1 MIYEQR
7 YCKNEKYLLKIF
19 IYIQIHAVMD
29 NLIFQYCG
37 TLLISRIKET
47 SQLTLQKNITKKE
60 EIPASIQLLIYMML
74 NYRISKQ
81 GRQMK
86 YSVCNLMCHF
96 STIKTTEILNDFITF
111 IVCVFVWKY
120 NNFCT
125 NRYSVNVVLKTK
137 PHGFLIVLLIFRY
150 IK

>member
-1 MIYEQR
+1 
-7 YCKNEKYLLKIF
+7 
-19 IYIQIHAVMD
+19 
-29 NLIFQYCG
+29 
-37 TLLISRIKET
+37 
-47 SQLTLQKNITKKE
+47 
-60 EIPASIQLLIYMML
+60 ML

-137 PHGFLIVLLIFRY
+137 PHE
-150 IK
+150 